1 MDQKLRTERRK
12 LADLKAAEYNP
23 RKALTPDDAEY
34 QKIRRSIEEFGYVD
48 PMERLEKN
56 AIEILHMM
64 CERSEC
70 IICDSG
76 GKDSS
81 VLKHIALQ
89 AKEKY
94 GLQFRVRHNHTTV
107 DAPETVYF
115 VREEK
120 RKFEQ
125 MGIPYEIHYPKESMW
140 QLIVRHVTP
149 PTRLMRYCCVDL
161 KENQFEVEIY
171 PQFKKMDEVPPEGRS
186 IKKDNDKAQ
195 RNLNDKNARKY
206 VERLINENFT
216 DRDLWLTFTY
226 DNEHLPP
233 DGDIDAAIKN
243 VQKFIRRVNYQRKK
257 RGLPNAR
264 YVYVTAYNP
273 TEEIRWH
280 HHIVMDGDMDMDVV
294 EGCWKQ
300 SSRNEVRR
308 LQKDENGL
316 TGMAKYI
323 VEEKNRVKSEKRWN
337 SSQGLRDPDIKVVH
351 SKRPTAKA
359 GGYKKIGTYVE
370 TMRKGHEQVREQML
384 KWYPDFDFTDAG
396 IYYNDFNSM
405 FYIRARMRKRRQQ

>member
-1 MDQKLRTERRK
+1 M
-12 LADLKAAEYNP
+12 A
-23 RKALTPDDAEY
+23 
-34 QKIRRSIEEFGYVD
+34 
-48 PMERLEKN
+48 
-56 AIEILHMM
+56 
-64 CERSEC
+64 
-70 IICDSG
+70 
-76 GKDSS
+76 
-81 VLKHIALQ
+81 
-89 AKEKY
+89 
-94 GLQFRVRHNHTTV
+94 
-107 DAPETVYF
+107 
-115 VREEK
+115 K
-120 RKFEQ
+120 RKKGMTFIPYDYEAAYNKSLEDMNEFFVEQ
-125 MGIPYEIHYPKESMW
+125 MFKHGKKVVYA
-140 QLIVRHVTP
+140 
-149 PTRLMRYCCVDL
+149 L
-161 KENQFEVEIY
+161 KEIRAGDQFEVEIY

-370 TMRKGHEQVREQML
+370 TIVFVRVGAEPSTLTENVFRFLSVEGGAMALIKSVKTVTKKDTGKQHENE
-384 KWYPDFDFTDAG
+384 PDDINADNNEEVQG
-396 IYYNDFNSM
+396 
-405 FYIRARMRKRRQQ
+405 